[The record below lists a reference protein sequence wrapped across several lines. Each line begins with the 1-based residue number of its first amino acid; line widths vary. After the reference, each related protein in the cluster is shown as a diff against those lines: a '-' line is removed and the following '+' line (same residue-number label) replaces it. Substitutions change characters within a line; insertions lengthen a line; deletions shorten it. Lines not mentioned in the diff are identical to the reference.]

1 MRKDIKFPCET
12 EKKKALT
19 ILKKALCN
27 APGLKTLAISDGA
40 GQIDM
45 GVDNIL
51 DWCGV
56 ILRQEDE
63 NNERHPC

>member
-1 MRKDIKFPCET
+1 MAISKE
-12 EKKKALT
+12 
-19 ILKKALCN
+19 ALCN
-27 APGLKTLAISDGA
+27 APGLKTLAISDGT

-45 GVDNIL
+45 GFDNIL